1 MITRR
6 QKAGAVALISAS
18 LAAPIFGA
26 IWTHSQSQETKPEEA
41 VEAEPLNGVFQCEY
55 YKSEVMRI
63 ENVVNYT
70 VTDNQAGW
78 NWMLELKD
86 DTAIFFTQG
95 RDKICYIHH
104 VEEEGQLNG

>member
-1 MITRR
+1 MTPDQKSYLHGVMI
-6 QKAGAVALISAS
+6 GAFLWVPATLMISEAMQ
-18 LAAPIFGA
+18 PP
-26 IWTHSQSQETKPEEA
+26 ETKPEEA
-41 VEAEPLNGVFQCEY
+41 VQAEPLNGVFQCEY

-78 NWMLELKD
+78 NWMLELRD

-104 VEEEGQLNG
+104 VEEE